1 VKARQLGRTLLL
13 LGPTL
18 AMMDSETHEAFLAE
32 WSSGTMTAAEIVAR
46 IGTYAG
52 DVYGKQ
58 LADLVRYAHRYY
70 PLDGQGPV
78 HTAVHA
84 HFGNGNGT
92 TVGQVRR
99 ID

>member
-1 VKARQLGRTLLL
+1 
-13 LGPTL
+13 
-18 AMMDSETHEAFLAE
+18 MDRGTHEAFLAE
-32 WSSGTMTAAEIVAR
+32 WSSDTMTEAEIVAR

-78 HTAVHA
+78 RTAVQALH
-84 HFGNGNGT
+84 GNGNGT
-92 TVGQVRR
+92 TVYQVRK